1 MIQPHA
7 TIPVQTIGA
16 SDDLIQRVEQMLRE
30 LRVAEGMDVWD
41 GFDSAPMTPLSPKF
55 RMPDMERY
63 TGRGCPHTHLRI
75 YSQLM
80 RGTGLD
86 EA

>member
-1 MIQPHA
+1 M
-7 TIPVQTIGA
+7 
-16 SDDLIQRVEQMLRE
+16 
-30 LRVAEGMDVWD
+30 WD
-41 GFDSAPMTPLSPKF
+41 GFDSALVTPLPPKF
-55 RMPDMERY
+55 WMIDIERY

-80 RGTGLD
+80 RGIGLD